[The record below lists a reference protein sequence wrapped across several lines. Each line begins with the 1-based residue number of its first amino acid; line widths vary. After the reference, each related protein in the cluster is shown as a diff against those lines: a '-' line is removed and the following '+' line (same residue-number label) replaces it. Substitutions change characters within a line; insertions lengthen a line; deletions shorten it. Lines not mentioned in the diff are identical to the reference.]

1 MAQPNPAPTA
11 TEADRIH
18 RIFSAQQANRA
29 AVKRTTGVQRAGK
42 LAKLRDAIKAREP
55 AIRKAMFDD
64 FRKSATEVDI
74 TEIYASL
81 VELKDAIHNVAGWM
95 RPKRVPTPLS
105 LAGTKS
111 AIYYEPKGVVLIIGP
126 WNYPFQLCIAP
137 LVAAVAAGNCAIV
150 KPSEL
155 TPHTSHLLAEL
166 VADVFDEAEVAVVE
180 GGIPE
185 STALLALPFDHFFF
199 TGSTKVGKIVAEAAA
214 KHLASTTLELGGK
227 SPCIVDDSADLHLAA
242 RRIAWGKFV
251 NAGQTCIAPDYI
263 MVSEKNRDA
272 LVDELGRA
280 IGELYGASDDARKQS
295 PDLCRVIDDRNF
307 ARLNRMLDDTVAKGA
322 KVAVGGQRDAAERYI
337 APTVLTDVA
346 ADTAVMAEE
355 IFGPILPVLTFKQLD
370 EVPAFVTARDKPLA
384 LYIFGENRAAIDSVI
399 DGTTAGGTCVNNTVI
414 HFANSNLPFGGVGP
428 SGSGNYHGMFGF
440 KAFSHERAVLR
451 QGRIDMLK
459 TVYPPYGPKVTK
471 MLKWMFKLFA

>member
-1 MAQPNPAPTA
+1 MAQPNPAPTGND
-11 TEADRIH
+11 ADRIH

-29 AVKRTTGVQRAGK
+29 AVKRTTAAQRVAK
-42 LAKLRDAIKAREP
+42 LAKLRDAIKSREP

-95 RPKRVPTPLS
+95 RPKRVPTPMS

-137 LVAAVAAGNCAIV
+137 LVAAIAAGNCAIM

-166 VADVFDEAEVAVVE
+166 IGDVFDEQEIAVVE

-185 STALLALPFDHFFF
+185 STELLALPFDHFFF

-227 SPCIVDDSADLHLAA
+227 SPCIVDDSADLRSAA

-263 MVSEKNRDA
+263 MVSERKRDA

-307 ARLNRMLDDTVAKGA
+307 ARLGRLLDDTVTKGA

-384 LYIFGENRAAIDSVI
+384 LYVFGEDRAAIDSII

-428 SGSGNYHGMFGF
+428 SGTGNYHGVFGF

-459 TVYPPYGPKVTK
+459 TVYPPYGPKVAK

>member
-11 TEADRIH
+11 NAADRIH
-18 RIFSAQQANRA
+18 QIFSAQQANRA
-29 AVKRTTGVQRAGK
+29 AVKRTTAAQRVAK
-42 LAKLRDAIKAREP
+42 LVKLRDAIKSREP

-111 AIYYEPKGVVLIIGP
+111 AIYSEPKGVVLIIGP

-155 TPHTSHLLAEL
+155 TPHTSHVLAEL
-166 VADVFDEAEVAVVE
+166 IGDVFDEAEVAIVE

-227 SPCIVDDSADLHLAA
+227 SPCIVDDSADLHSAA

-263 MVSEKNRDA
+263 MVSERKRDA

-307 ARLNRMLDDTVAKGA
+307 ARLGRMLDDTVAKGA
-322 KVAVGGQRDAAERYI
+322 KIAVGGQRDAGERYI
-337 APTVLTDVA
+337 APTVLTDVT

-370 EVPAFVTARDKPLA
+370 EVPPFVTARDKPLA
-384 LYIFGENRAAIDSVI
+384 LYVFGEDRAAIDSII

-414 HFANSNLPFGGVGP
+414 HFANTNLPFGGVGP
-428 SGSGNYHGMFGF
+428 SGTGNYHGVFGF
-440 KAFSHERAVLR
+440 KAFSHERSVLR

-459 TVYPPYGPKVTK
+459 SVYPPYGPKVAK
-471 MLKWMFKLFA
+471 MLKWMFRLFA